1 MIRNFMI
8 ISARGGIVLYRA
20 VLTAGLPTPPRLV
33 GGLLTALAEYAAR
46 SVGGTPPFALSHVV
60 LGAFS
65 LTLAAHRSLLCAV
78 FHDSADGEAVG
89 RVLAG
94 RLVRA
99 FAAEYGSKVEAV
111 HLAHVGGVE
120 EEFRAFG
127 GRLRGMIDGCVGPV
141 MRHRTLV
148 FHVRGGGGGEWRDAA
163 LCVRRVW
170 MLSLTHTLA
179 VLFR

>member
-1 MIRNFMI
+1 M
-8 ISARGGIVLYRA
+8 
-20 VLTAGLPTPPRLV
+20 
-33 GGLLTALAEYAAR
+33 
-46 SVGGTPPFALSHVV
+46 V
-60 LGAFS
+60 LGSFS
-65 LTLAAHRSLLCAV
+65 LTLASHRSLLCAV
-78 FHDSADGEAVG
+78 FHDSTDGEAVG

-141 MRHRTLV
+141 MRHRTLDLQV
-148 FHVRGGGGGEWRDAA
+148 GGRGGGGDGMPPR
-163 LCVRRVW
+163 L
-170 MLSLTHTLA
+170 
-179 VLFR
+179 